1 MFSFAA
7 RKAVADIQISYAA
20 LQQAVLGNLFV
31 ASEKALVSPGLL
43 ADMVLL
49 REGKGRAGNTAV
61 EWTMAASC
69 APGMLSSLSLISSF
83 RYFIQFFDDMFL
95 AETDLVAVA
104 AFDAM
109 DVAPNKLEVIS
120 MADVMMHSTFFVDFI
135 IFSPFVLVF
144 FIFSV
149 KLCHSLDCN
158 YSIS

>member
-1 MFSFAA
+1 
-7 RKAVADIQISYAA
+7 
-20 LQQAVLGNLFV
+20 
-31 ASEKALVSPGLL
+31 
-43 ADMVLL
+43 
-49 REGKGRAGNTAV
+49 
-61 EWTMAASC
+61 MAASC

-95 AETDLVAVA
+95 AETDLGAVA
-104 AFDAM
+104 AFAAM

-149 KLCHSLDCN
+149 KLCHFLDCD